1 MGDFYQGGVV
11 ATFHRLGKTNL
22 PRMER
27 ELEMISRL
35 RGATLVLPSLISELE
50 QPALRNIVEELR
62 GARYIRE
69 IVVTLGPCSAD
80 EYRHAQE
87 YFSVL
92 PQRTTLLWVHG
103 PRLQELLELIQS
115 TGLTPGP
122 DGKGK
127 QAWLAYGYVIAE
139 GNSDVIAQHDC
150 DIITY
155 SRELLARLIYP
166 VASPQLDF
174 EFCKGYYA
182 RVTNRMHGRVTRLF
196 VTPLL
201 RALTIMAGHRPS
213 LDYFDSF
220 RYPLA
225 GEFSMM
231 TNLARLIRIPS
242 DWGLEIGVLAEIYRN
257 CSRKRIC
264 QSELCE
270 NYDHKHQDVSF
281 EDPNQGLH
289 KMAVDIANCMFATL
303 ATEDVVFSPGFFNSL
318 RATYR
323 RIAQDFTVRYHGDAM
338 INGLDYDRHI
348 EGQAVEMFTEA
359 IRKAGEVMERDPL
372 GAPQIPNWNR
382 VFAAIPD
389 FGERLL
395 AAVQAD
401 NTRPT

>member
-1 MGDFYQGGVV
+1 MGDFYQGGVI
-11 ATFHRLGKTNL
+11 ATFHRLGKTDL

-27 ELEMISRL
+27 ELESIARV
-35 RGATLVLPSLISELE
+35 RGVTLVLPSLFSELA
-50 QPALRNIVEELR
+50 QPALCNIVEELK

-69 IVVTLGPCSAD
+69 IVVSLGPCNAE
-80 EYRHAQE
+80 EYRYARE

-92 PQRTTLLWVHG
+92 PQKTTVMWFHG
-103 PRLQELLELIQS
+103 PRLQALIDHIAAA
-115 TGLTPGP
+115 GLNPGP

-139 GNSDVIAQHDC
+139 GNSDVIALHDC
-150 DIITY
+150 DITTY
-155 SRELLARLIYP
+155 TRELVARLVYP

-201 RALTIMAGHRPS
+201 RALAIMVGHRPS
-213 LDYFDSF
+213 IEYFDSF

-231 TNLARLIRIPS
+231 TNLVRLVRVPS
-242 DWGLEIGVLAEIYRN
+242 DWGLEIGMLAEIYRN

-264 QSELCE
+264 QAELCE
-270 NYDHKHQDVSF
+270 NYDHKHQELSL
-281 EDPNQGLH
+281 EDASKGLH
-289 KMAVDIANCMFATL
+289 KMAVDIASCLFATL
-303 ATEDVVFSPGFFNSL
+303 ATEDVVYSKGFFNSL

-323 RIAQDFTVRYHGDAM
+323 RIAQDMTVRYHGDAM
-338 INGLDYDRHI
+338 INGLEYDRHT
-348 EGQAVEMFTEA
+348 EGQSVEMFTDA
-359 IRKAGEVMERDPL
+359 IRQAGELMEDDPL

-382 VFAAIPD
+382 IFAAIPD
-389 FGERLL
+389 FGDRLL
-395 AAVQAD
+395 AAVAED
-401 NTRPT
+401 NAGKP

>member
-27 ELEMISRL
+27 ELETVSRL
-35 RGATLVLPSLISELE
+35 RGITLVLPSLFSELE

-62 GARYIRE
+62 ATRYVRE
-69 IVVTLGPCSAD
+69 IVVTLGPCDAD
-80 EYRHAQE
+80 SYRFAQE

-92 PQRTTLLWVHG
+92 PQKTTLVWVHG
-103 PRLQELLELIQS
+103 PRMQSLLDQIVAA
-115 TGLTPGP
+115 GLNPGP

-127 QAWLAYGYVIAE
+127 QVWLAYGYVIAE
-139 GNSDVIAQHDC
+139 GNSDVIALHDC
-150 DIITY
+150 DITTY
-155 SRELLARLIYP
+155 TRELLARLVYP

-174 EFCKGYYA
+174 EFCKGYYS
-182 RVTNRMHGRVTRLF
+182 RVTDRMHGRVSRLF

-201 RALTIMAGHRPS
+201 RALIIMVGHRPS
-213 LDYFDSF
+213 LEYFDSF

-231 TNLARLIRIPS
+231 THLARLNRIPS
-242 DWGLEIGVLAEIYRN
+242 DWGLEIGVLAELYRN

-264 QSELCE
+264 QAELCE
-270 NYDHKHQDVSF
+270 NYDHKHQDISL
-281 EDPNQGLH
+281 EDPSKGLH
-289 KMAVDIANCMFATL
+289 RMAVDIANCLFATL
-303 ATEDVVFSPGFFNSL
+303 ATEDVVYSPGFFNSL

-323 RIAQDFTVRYHGDAM
+323 RIAQDMTMRYHGDAM
-338 INGLDYDRHI
+338 INGLEYDRHI
-348 EGQAVEMFTEA
+348 EGLSVEMFTEA
-359 IRKAGEVMERDPL
+359 IREAGDVMERDPL

-389 FGERLL
+389 IGDRLL
-395 AAVQAD
+395 DAVKAD
-401 NTRPT
+401 NAR

>member
-11 ATFHRLGKTNL
+11 ATFHRLGRTDL

-27 ELEMISRL
+27 ELEVISRL
-35 RGATLVLPSLISELE
+35 RGITLVLPSLFSEL
-50 QPALRNIVEELR
+50 QNDALRNIVEELK

-69 IVVTLGPCSAD
+69 IVVSLGPCDREEFNFARD
-80 EYRHAQE
+80 

-92 PQRTTLLWVHG
+92 PQRTTLMWFHG
-103 PRLQELLELIQS
+103 PRLQELVELIKT
-115 TGLTPGP
+115 TGLNPGP

-139 GNSDVIAQHDC
+139 GNSDVIALHDC
-150 DIITY
+150 DITTY
-155 SRELLARLIYP
+155 TRELLARLVYP

-182 RVTNRMHGRVTRLF
+182 RVTDRMHGRVSRLF

-201 RALTIMAGHRPS
+201 RALMIMVGNRPS
-213 LDYFDSF
+213 LEYFDSF

-231 TNLARLIRIPS
+231 TNLARLNRIPS

-264 QSELCE
+264 QAELCE
-270 NYDHKHQDVSF
+270 TYDHKHQEISF
-281 EDPNQGLH
+281 DDAGTGLH
-289 KMAVDIANCMFATL
+289 KMAVDIANCLLATL
-303 ATEDVVFSPGFFNSL
+303 ASEDVVYSHGFFNSL

-323 RIAQDFTVRYHGDAM
+323 RIAQDMTVRYHGDAM
-338 INGLDYDRHI
+338 INGLEYDRHT
-348 EGQAVEMFTEA
+348 EGMAVDMFTEA
-359 IRKAGEVMERDPL
+359 IRKAGELMEHDPL

-382 VFAAIPD
+382 VFAAIPE
-389 FGERLL
+389 FGDRLL
-395 AAVQAD
+395 EAVKLD
-401 NTRPT
+401 NEGHQ